1 LLRLF
6 SRLLWLVV
14 LVGVFVA
21 FDSGRAEADTG
32 LASWYGP
39 GFEGALTASGEVF
52 DPYGYTAAHKTLPL
66 GTQLSVSYAGRAV
79 QVTVNDRGPYSG
91 GRDLDLSQGAA
102 EYLGLT
108 SAGVDWVE
116 YHVAGGGGYAAN
128 AGYQE
133 DASYQDAG
141 YEDAGYAT
149 DSGGERYAS
158 GQADSDGGGVYEVQS
173 GDTLTGIA
181 AELGTSVD
189 ELAADN
195 GITDPD
201 FISVGQ
207 TLHY

>member
-1 LLRLF
+1 LF

-14 LVGVFVA
+14 LVGAFVA
-21 FDSGRAEADTG
+21 FDNGRAEADTG

-66 GTQLSVSYAGRAV
+66 GTQLSVSYAGRTV

-116 YHVAGGGGYAAN
+116 YYVVGGGGYAA
-128 AGYQE
+128 
-133 DASYQDAG
+133 DTG
-141 YEDAGYAT
+141 YEYASYAT
-149 DSGGERYAS
+149 DSDGESYAPDR
-158 GQADSDGGGVYEVQS
+158 ADSDGGGVYEVQS

-181 AELGTSVD
+181 AELGTSVE
-189 ELAADN
+189 ELAAAN

-201 FISVGQ
+201 RLSIGQ
-207 TLHY
+207 TLYY